1 LGVEHDLHELLSIFT
16 TTWEEE
22 LIEAKKLLLSSS
34 LLQTMH
40 LLRATLL
47 MKVVTV
53 PCLSSQGNV
62 NKFSRC
68 ADVVRLEAKIRAP
81 CFGLIAT
88 ELRCCH
94 SNCGYKKVR
103 YDTFSVISLAIP
115 KIFVGTV
122 PITIETLLRKYF
134 CMEIIKGATCDRCKS
149 LTGKLDSG
157 LFKKQGLSKLPQSL
171 IIRIERVG
179 ILPSGNEFKL
189 IDHVG
194 FGDTL
199 DVRDLCFY
207 RNKEVDYNLAMS
219 RRPESTSRIVG
230 GAAGNGRSGAK
241 KLPSNLGFAPPFGI
255 IDGGSFVAERR
266 ESARCKY
273 QLRAVSEH
281 RGVPQSGHF
290 VTYRRG
296 ISNPQTWYLTND
308 AKV

>member
-1 LGVEHDLHELLSIFT
+1 LRDNWS
-16 TTWEEE
+16 
-22 LIEAKKLLLSSS
+22 KRR
-34 LLQTMH
+34 
-40 LLRATLL
+40 LLRIHHCFILFTL
-47 MKVVTV
+47 
-53 PCLSSQGNV
+53 S
-62 NKFSRC
+62 F
-68 ADVVRLEAKIRAP
+68 
-81 CFGLIAT
+81 
-88 ELRCCH
+88 
-94 SNCGYKKVR
+94 
-103 YDTFSVISLAIP
+103 
-115 KIFVGTV
+115 FVM
-122 PITIETLLRKYF
+122 LLNL
-134 CMEIIKGATCDRCKS
+134 CKS
-149 LTGKLDSG
+149 
-157 LFKKQGLSKLPQSL
+157 FQLPQSL

-230 GAAGNGRSGAK
+230 GAAGNGRSAFDAFISLY
-241 KLPSNLGFAPPFGI
+241 KLVFS
-255 IDGGSFVAERR
+255 GGSFVAERR

-308 AKV
+308 AKVQRVPYLQVVKAQAYMLYYERIRPNRWYRKDNLVLKP